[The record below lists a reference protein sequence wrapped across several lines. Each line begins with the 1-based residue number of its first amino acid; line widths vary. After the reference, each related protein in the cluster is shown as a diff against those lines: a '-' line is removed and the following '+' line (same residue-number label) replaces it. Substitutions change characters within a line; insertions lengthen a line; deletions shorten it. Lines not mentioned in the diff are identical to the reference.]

1 MFQSTRPV
9 RGATV
14 REQDLSDIPLVSI
27 HAPRAGRDAG
37 NRRCRLCTEV
47 FQSTR
52 PVRGATLP
60 YTIPPSLHRVSIHAP
75 RAGCDDGRTNYLHAR
90 RVSIHAPRAGR
101 DIVTPPLHPH
111 PEGFNPRAPCGARPR
126 WRGCGSTLTEFQS
139 TRPVRGATG
148 LLSFALLPA
157 YVSIHA
163 PRAGRDCDQYADT
176 ITFFLVSIHAPR
188 AGRDRAQ
195 DSRHLRRVRF
205 NPRAPCGAR
214 PGADRYCLQAR
225 RSFNPR
231 APCGARRRAVLP
243 HRRGNRVSIHAPRA
257 GRDLPIWCAKM
268 SQGVSIHA
276 PRAGR
281 DGAGAECPLR
291 PPSFNPRAPCGARPS
306 GMSVLSEIL

>member
-1 MFQSTRPV
+1 M
-9 RGATV
+9 RGATRAIAVVDFV
-14 REQDLSDIPLVSI
+14 RK
-27 HAPRAGRDAG
+27 
-37 NRRCRLCTEV
+37 C
-47 FQSTR
+47 
-52 PVRGATLP
+52 
-60 YTIPPSLHRVSIHAP
+60 
-75 RAGCDDGRTNYLHAR
+75 
-90 RVSIHAPRAGR
+90 
-101 DIVTPPLHPH
+101 
-111 PEGFNPRAPCGARPR
+111 FNPRAPCGARPCHILFLLPYIVFQSTHPV
-126 WRGCGSTLTEFQS
+126 RGATMVGQITCTPDGFQS